1 MSEEKKE
8 KIYYDARS
16 VTLRT
21 PQTVQ
26 FVQDHDKLNALAL
39 TLKEKET
46 LQTLIF
52 TKSKRQADTIA
63 NSLKEQGMKAVAVHG
78 NHTKE
83 TQQERV
89 ESFNKSETNIIVT
102 VDTIFQTLELN
113 NPLLVISYDLPN
125 YPQDYFNRVASMKE
139 LGVAISLVSPEDDR
153 SLALIEH
160 NIKADIEESIIEG
173 FVATPSTKQ
182 IKKKKKPRHKK
193 TKTKKNSKVEEKEL

>member
-1 MSEEKKE
+1 MSEEKKV

-26 FVQDHDKLNALAL
+26 FVQEHDKLNALAL
-39 TLKEKET
+39 TLKAKET
-46 LQTLIF
+46 LPSLIF
-52 TKSKRQADTIA
+52 TKSKRQAESIVST
-63 NSLKEQGMKAVAVHG
+63 LKEQGIKIQAIHG
-78 NHTKE
+78 NNTKE

-89 ESFNKSETNIIVT
+89 ESFNKGETDIIVT
-102 VDTIFQTLELN
+102 TDTIFQTLELKS
-113 NPLLVISYDLPN
+113 PLLVISYDLPN
-125 YPQDYFNRVASMKE
+125 SPQDYFNRVASTKE
-139 LGVAISLVSPEDDR
+139 LGVAIALVSPEDDR
-153 SLALIEH
+153 LLTLIEH

-173 FVATPSTKQ
+173 FVATPSSKQ